1 MSYTNFDVVDW
12 IVRLVLLVIFEI
24 QYIWIIQFRVL
35 ENQDTVGPL
44 ENEPKSTFHFS
55 AIESSGNQD

>member
-1 MSYTNFDVVDW
+1 M
-12 IVRLVLLVIFEI
+12 
-24 QYIWIIQFRVL
+24 L

-55 AIESSGNQD
+55 AIESSGNQDWRQNTKHTH